1 MFGVAIGGDW
11 DLNRFGLRNP
21 GDLADGDLDVGDLR
35 APGGDGP
42 EVVGP
47 VGSDERVPAAAK
59 ARVPLILGVGDA
71 IKLLVIDVVGR
82 DLRSQDGLLAV
93 LHDRGG
99 DLLLYDLSGDLVTR
113 AVAYF
118 VGHVLGQCWCA
129 DQRQRSSGQTS
140 KGASRRGC
148 HCFYLGEFFCPKF
161 RSVSSRPPGKSDKI
175 LAAYVPVASYNTFLF
190 IGMIAGSASVVG
202 GSLGVGASISWV
214 SCELFLRPDGGLL
227 AGKPVPA
234 YNDARASEFVEKSPR
249 ETCRIRCRDEMT
261 S

>member
-1 MFGVAIGGDW
+1 M
-11 DLNRFGLRNP
+11 
-21 GDLADGDLDVGDLR
+21 
-35 APGGDGP
+35 
-42 EVVGP
+42 
-47 VGSDERVPAAAK
+47 
-59 ARVPLILGVGDA
+59 ILGVGDA

-118 VGHVLGQCWCA
+118 VGHVLALCRWSRTPSTGHCQCG
-129 DQRQRSSGQTS
+129 DGHT
-140 KGASRRGC
+140 SRRG
-148 HCFYLGEFFCPKF
+148 HHSFYLGEFFCPKF